1 MKTTIRFSI
10 VFTALLA
17 FSCIGG
23 AQETRPASSTASPKP
38 ISYGRL
44 KEVLDAPGSRVLLL
58 DVRTREEF
66 DQGHIP
72 GSLLMPF
79 DTIQA
84 NFKEADKSRPI
95 VVYCRSGN
103 RSSIASRTL
112 VGMGYTDVSDFG
124 AVQLWKGTL
133 ER

>member
-1 MKTTIRFSI
+1 MKSIIRFSI
-10 VFTALLA
+10 VFTVLLT

-23 AQETRPASSTASPKP
+23 AQEKSPANSTASPKP
-38 ISYGRL
+38 ISYERL
-44 KEVLDAPGSRVLLL
+44 KSVLDAPGSQTLLL
-58 DVRTREEF
+58 DVRTKEEF

-72 GSLLMPF
+72 ASRLMPY

-84 NFKEADKSRPI
+84 DFKESDKSRPI

-103 RSSIASRTL
+103 RSSIAARTL

-133 ER
+133 EK

>member
-1 MKTTIRFSI
+1 MKTNIRFSI
-10 VFTALLA
+10 VFTALLV

-38 ISYGRL
+38 IPYGRL
-44 KEVLDAPGSRVLLL
+44 KELLDAPGSRVLLL

-84 NFKEADKSRPI
+84 NFKETEKSRPI